1 MSDFASS
8 DQDSA
13 SLHQIS
19 AQAVA
24 GIARLDTVPGSL
36 VAGSCHT
43 WILSLTADDDVLA
56 ALWPLLAR
64 DERTRADAFRVPW
77 ARNQFVHVRG
87 VLRLLLGEYLGRP
100 ATDIGF
106 DYGEFGKPVLAHEA
120 GWHFN
125 VAHSGDYALLA
136 IANGYEVGVDI
147 EKFRAS
153 AELASLARM
162 VLSRSETALWQTLS
176 DEDRMRAFFATWT
189 GKEAVAKAVGQGLRL
204 EFPKLDIGSMHPNRH
219 ADARTVTLD
228 RFGVCRLITLQVPL
242 GYAAALAVRETV

>member
-1 MSDFASS
+1 MNDFSS
-8 DQDSA
+8 FNQGSIQ
-13 SLHQIS
+13 LHQIS
-19 AQAVA
+19 AHAAA
-24 GIARLDTVPGSL
+24 GIARLGIEPGSL
-36 VAGSCHT
+36 AAGSCHV
-43 WILSLTADDDVLA
+43 WILSLTVGDDLLA
-56 ALWPLLAR
+56 ALWPLLTE

-77 ARNQFVHVRG
+77 ARNQFVQVRG

-106 DYGEFGKPVLAHEA
+106 DYGEFGKPALVHEA

-136 IANGYEVGVDI
+136 VANGYEVGVDI

-162 VLSRSETALWQTLS
+162 VLSRSEAALWQTLP
-176 DEDRMRAFFATWT
+176 DVDRASAFFAAWT

-204 EFPKLDIGSMHPNRH
+204 EFPRLDIGLMHQGRH
-219 ADARTVTLD
+219 VDARAVTMD
-228 RFGVCRLITLQVPL
+228 RFGTCRLVTLPAPP
-242 GYAAALAVRETV
+242 GYAAALAVRETA

>member
-1 MSDFASS
+1 MNDFSS
-8 DQDSA
+8 SNLDPAQ
-13 SLHQIS
+13 LHPIG
-19 AQAVA
+19 AHALA
-24 GIARLDTVPGSL
+24 GIARLDTAPGS
-36 VAGSCHT
+36 VATGSCRT
-43 WILSLTADDDVLA
+43 WVLSLTADEEVLA
-56 ALWPLLAR
+56 ALWPLLSR
-64 DERTRADAFRVPW
+64 NEHTRADAFRVPW

-87 VLRLLLGEYLGRP
+87 VLRLLLSEYLGRP

-106 DYGEFGKPVLAHEA
+106 DYGEFGKPALAHEA
-120 GWHFN
+120 DWHFN

-176 DEDRMRAFFATWT
+176 DVDRMRAFFATWT

-204 EFPKLDIGSMHPNRH
+204 EFPKLDTGSMHSNRH

-228 RFGVCRLITLQVPL
+228 RFGVCRLITLQAPP